1 MSEIIKAVAIDKGMF
16 LMIKNA
22 PYYVVDR
29 EFVNPGKGSAF
40 CRLKLKNLLNG
51 QGLATTMKS
60 NEDVEVTEVTEC
72 NCQYMYADD
81 ENYYFMESE
90 SFEQFAMPRAGMEEK
105 IYYIREG
112 EEYRVI
118 KWEGNPVD
126 IKLPAKMVFVV
137 AEGSEGIKGDTVTK
151 TTKPVKTET
160 GLVVKVPLFIKEGE
174 KILVNTE
181 TGEYQERVNK

>member
-1 MSEIIKAVAIDKGMF
+1 
-16 LMIKNA
+16 
-22 PYYVVDR
+22 
-29 EFVNPGKGSAF
+29 
-40 CRLKLKNLLNG
+40 
-51 QGLATTMKS
+51 MKS

-90 SFEQFAMPRAGMEEK
+90 SFEQFAMPRAGMEDK

-126 IKLPAKMVFVV
+126 IKLPPKMVFVV

-174 KILVNTE
+174 KILVSTD

>member
-1 MSEIIKAVAIDKGMF
+1 MVERGVGLWLVRSGEGADVEKPFYVSGQYEAVAG
-16 LMIKNA
+16 NTT
-22 PYYVVDR
+22 VV
-29 EFVNPGKGSAF
+29 GGSAAAPTWT
-40 CRLKLKNLLNG
+40 LLANPDRTV
-51 QGLATTMKS
+51 ATDL
-60 NEDVEVTEVTEC
+60 N
-72 NCQYMYADD
+72 A
-81 ENYYFMESE
+81 
-90 SFEQFAMPRAGMEEK
+90 
-105 IYYIREG
+105 
-112 EEYRVI
+112 I

-174 KILVNTE
+174 KILVSTE

>member
-81 ENYYFMESE
+81 ENYT
-90 SFEQFAMPRAGMEEK
+90 EK
-105 IYYIREG
+105 VCSQEFLDY
-112 EEYRVI
+112 VPI
-118 KWEGNPVD
+118 K
-126 IKLPAKMVFVV
+126 
-137 AEGSEGIKGDTVTK
+137 
-151 TTKPVKTET
+151 T
-160 GLVVKVPLFIKEGE
+160 GK
-174 KILVNTE
+174 
-181 TGEYQERVNK
+181 